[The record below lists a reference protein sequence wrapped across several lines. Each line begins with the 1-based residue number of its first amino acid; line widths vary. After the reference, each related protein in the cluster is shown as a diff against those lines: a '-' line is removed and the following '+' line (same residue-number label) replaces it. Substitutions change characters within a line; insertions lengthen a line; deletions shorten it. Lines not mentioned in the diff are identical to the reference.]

1 MDQPEH
7 RLRSRTT
14 LPSAPIPEGPPAPAL
29 GTDAKGPRLH
39 GRRLLWA
46 VLALAM
52 GSFAIGTTEFTIM
65 GLLPEAVAD
74 LDVSQEAGGVLI
86 SMYALGV
93 VVGAPTLAAALSA
106 VDRRRSS
113 MLLMG
118 LFVVGHLGSLL
129 APTIG
134 WMMAARF
141 LSGLPHGAFFSAAAL
156 AAAHLAGPTRRGQA
170 VGWVL
175 AGLSVAN
182 LLGVP
187 AATALGQQAGW
198 RWMFV
203 VVAACAGLCILATWL
218 LVPPVPAPEGS
229 SIRGELRGLTSPRLW
244 RTALVGVLGFAGMF
258 CLYTYIAALLIDVG
272 GLAPR
277 HIPLVLAL
285 YGVGMVVGTLIG
297 GAMTDRDP
305 VRTLRLSFLLS
316 AVTLVLVYV
325 LSPWWWAA
333 LLPLF
338 LVAVCGSG
346 IAPALQVL
354 LVDAAPA
361 SPQLAGSLNHSAL
374 NMANAI
380 GAWVGAAIIG
390 AGHAANV
397 PSLAGAAVAA
407 LGLALSCTLIRR
419 QSV

>member
-1 MDQPEH
+1 MHQPET
-7 RLRSRTT
+7 SPQT
-14 LPSAPIPEGPPAPAL
+14 P
-29 GTDAKGPRLH
+29 DDPRLH

-46 VLALAM
+46 VLALAI

-74 LDVSQEAGGVLI
+74 LGVSQETGGVLI

-106 VDRRRSS
+106 MDRRRSS
-113 MLLMG
+113 MLLMA
-118 LFVVGHLGSLL
+118 LFTLGHLGALL
-129 APTIG
+129 APAIG

-156 AAAHLAGPTRRGQA
+156 AAAHLAGPARRGQA

-187 AATALGQQAGW
+187 VATALGQQAGW

-203 VVAACAGLCILATWL
+203 VVAVCAALCVAATWL
-218 LVPPVPAPEGS
+218 WVPAVPAPEGS
-229 SIRGELRGLTSPRLW
+229 SIRTELAGLASGRLW
-244 RTALVGVLGFAGMF
+244 RTALVGILGFAGMF
-258 CLYTYIAALLIDVG
+258 CLYTYIASLLTDVG
-272 GLAPR
+272 GLAPQ

-316 AVTLVLVYV
+316 ALMLALVFL
-325 LSPWWWAA
+325 LSPWWWAV
-333 LLPLF
+333 LVPLF
-338 LVAVCGSG
+338 GVAVCGAG

-354 LVDAAPA
+354 LVDAAPD

-380 GAWVGAAIIG
+380 GAWVGAGLIG
-390 AGHAANV
+390 AGFTAQV
-397 PSLAGAAVAA
+397 PAVAGAGIAA
-407 LGLALSCTLIRR
+407 MGLLLSCTLIRR
-419 QSV
+419 RSR

>member
-1 MDQPEH
+1 MHQPETP
-7 RLRSRTT
+7 SRMT
-14 LPSAPIPEGPPAPAL
+14 A
-29 GTDAKGPRLH
+29 DPRLH

-74 LDVSQEAGGVLI
+74 LDVTPETGGVLI

-118 LFVVGHLGSLL
+118 LFTVGHLGSLL
-129 APTIG
+129 APSIG

-156 AAAHLAGPTRRGQA
+156 AAAHLAGPARRGQA

-203 VVAACAGLCILATWL
+203 VVAACAGFCILATWL

-229 SIRGELRGLTSPRLW
+229 NIRSELKGLASARLW
-244 RTALVGVLGFAGMF
+244 KTALVGVLGFAGMF
-258 CLYTYIAALLIDVG
+258 CLYTYIASLLTDVG

-277 HIPLVLAL
+277 HMPLVLAL

-316 AVTLVLVYV
+316 AVFLFLVYV

-333 LLPLF
+333 LAPLF

-380 GAWVGAAIIG
+380 GAWVGAGFIG
-390 AGHAANV
+390 AGFAANV
-397 PSLAGAAVAA
+397 PSLAGAGVAA
-407 LGLALSCTLIRR
+407 LGLLLSCTLIRR
-419 QSV
+419 EPVRHP

>member
-7 RLRSRTT
+7 RLRSRTPS
-14 LPSAPIPEGPPAPAL
+14 PSAAAPEGPPTPAPT
-29 GTDAKGPRLH
+29 TDGPRLR

-93 VVGAPTLAAALSA
+93 VVGAPTLAAALST

-118 LFVVGHLGSLL
+118 LFTAGHLGSLL
-129 APTIG
+129 APSIG

-203 VVAACAGLCILATWL
+203 VVAACAGLCIMATWL

-229 SIRGELRGLTSPRLW
+229 SIRGELTGLTSPRLW

-258 CLYTYIAALLIDVG
+258 CLYTYIAALLTDVG
-272 GLAPR
+272 GLTPR
-277 HIPLVLAL
+277 HIPLVLGL
-285 YGVGMVVGTLIG
+285 YGVGMVAGTLLG

-316 AVTLVLVYV
+316 AVTLLLVYL

-354 LVDAAPA
+354 LVDAAPG

-380 GAWVGAAIIG
+380 GAWLGAAIIG

-397 PSLAGAAVAA
+397 PSLAGAGVAA
-407 LGLALSCTLIRR
+407 LGLVLSCKLIRR